1 MVVCDPAFYS
11 PLGSPLGDRLRI
23 RVVTGGTGTLG
34 RHVVRRLRDAGC
46 EYGRSPDAAVALHDL
61 AASRVRERG
70 ERIVSHFAHY
80 IVRI

>member
-1 MVVCDPAFYS
+1 MVVCDPGFY
-11 PLGSPLGDRLRI
+11 SPLGDRLRI

-46 EYGRSPDAAVALHDL
+46 DVQVLHDL
-61 AASRVRERG
+61 AASQERERG
-70 ERIVSHFAHY
+70 ERIVSDFANY

>member
-1 MVVCDPAFYS
+1 MVVCDPGFY
-11 PLGSPLGDRLRI
+11 SPLGDRLRI

-46 EYGRSPDAAVALHDL
+46 DVQALHDL
-61 AASRVRERG
+61 AASQVREQVRERG
-70 ERIVSHFAHY
+70 ERIVSDFANY

>member
-1 MVVCDPAFYS
+1 MTGLRWSFATPGFY
-11 PLGSPLGDRLRI
+11 SPLGDRLRI

-46 EYGRSPDAAVALHDL
+46 DVQALHDL
-61 AASRVRERG
+61 AASQVRERD
-70 ERIVSHFAHY
+70 ERIVSHFANY